1 MVPASPV
8 ASAPPHV
15 VILGGGFGGLYAAKA
30 LAHAPVRVTLIDQ
43 HNHHVFQPLLYQV
56 ATAGL
61 SEPDIA
67 APIRHVL
74 RKQANTT
81 VLLAKATAVDP
92 ARRVVC
98 LDEGQEVGYDTLIVA
113 TGASHAYFG
122 HDEWEPFAPGLKTV
136 DDALTMR
143 SKMLLA
149 FESAERES
157 DPERRRRA
165 LTFVIVGGGPTG
177 VELAGAIREI
187 AQRTMTG
194 DFRHFD
200 PASTRVV
207 LIDAGPR
214 LLPAYPPDLSA
225 RARELLGERGVEV
238 LTDALVTAIDE
249 HGVTAGGKRIEAGT
263 IFWAAGVKPSP
274 LGRTLGVP
282 LDRAGRVLV
291 EPDLTIPGH
300 PEIFVIGDLA
310 AMRTK
315 KGDWVPGVA
324 QGAIQSGRHAARMV
338 ERRLEGKPTEPFRYK
353 DLGLLATIGRKA
365 AVADVGGRHFSGF
378 VAWFLWLTIHIVWLI
393 GHRNRIVV
401 LVDWFWAY
409 IRYQSSAR
417 VILTEP
423 PTPVDVLSEPAS
435 KPVEPALRG

>member
-61 SEPDIA
+61 SEPDVA

-194 DFRHFD
+194 DFRHFH
-200 PASTRVV
+200 PASTPVV
-207 LIDAGPR
+207 LSAAGRR
-214 LLPAYPPDLSA
+214 LLAAYPPGLPA

-291 EPDLTIPGH
+291 
-300 PEIFVIGDLA
+300 
-310 AMRTK
+310 
-315 KGDWVPGVA
+315 
-324 QGAIQSGRHAARMV
+324 
-338 ERRLEGKPTEPFRYK
+338 
-353 DLGLLATIGRKA
+353 
-365 AVADVGGRHFSGF
+365 
-378 VAWFLWLTIHIVWLI
+378 
-393 GHRNRIVV
+393 
-401 LVDWFWAY
+401 
-409 IRYQSSAR
+409 
-417 VILTEP
+417 
-423 PTPVDVLSEPAS
+423 
-435 KPVEPALRG
+435 